1 MKQIIAPCNYLNNKN
16 IIELIQKDVARRYDS
31 SMSNDIDEIRYKN
44 LATLIERHGGAAY
57 GRKKR
62 FADKCNMNPAYVSQL
77 TNKVRNIGKQVAREI
92 EKALG
97 LEKGWMDQH
106 HYAAHSTDKPTQKSI
121 REPEP
126 AQEYNAQIL
135 PQTNQIP
142 VVDMVAAGDWTET
155 TDPYPVGDA
164 ESWELCPVPHG
175 ENTFA
180 VRISGESMLP
190 KFEDGE
196 IVFCDPSRQPEN
208 KDYVIAKLTDE
219 NQATFKQ
226 LVIEGGQKMLKALNP
241 GWPTKYVSINGNC
254 HIVGKVIARLEK
266 F

>member
-1 MKQIIAPCNYLNNKN
+1 MNTLADRAKVARKNAGLKQVEAAKKIGIKQPSLSDIETGKTKTLDGTTLIGMSKAYGIEADWLATGKTTQKN
-16 IIELIQKDVARRYDS
+16 I
-31 SMSNDIDEIRYKN
+31 
-44 LATLIERHGGAAY
+44 
-57 GRKKR
+57 
-62 FADKCNMNPAYVSQL
+62 
-77 TNKVRNIGKQVAREI
+77 KQ
-92 EKALG
+92 
-97 LEKGWMDQH
+97 
-106 HYAAHSTDKPTQKSI
+106 
-121 REPEP
+121 P
-126 AQEYNAQIL
+126 AQECNVQIL
-135 PQTNQIP
+135 PQSKQVP

-190 KFEDGE
+190 KFEHGE
-196 IVFCDPSRQPEN
+196 IVFCDPSTQPEN

-226 LVIEGGQKMLKALNP
+226 LVIEDGQKMLKALNP
-241 GWPTKYVSINGNC
+241 NWPTKYVPINGNC